1 MDNVNTLLETP
12 LQFIATYKAS
22 LLITLFILIAQ
33 YLLFRV
39 FLPRLERAVEKS
51 KLKEASYKKAKVS
64 LSTINLALM
73 IFLITFVWG
82 FDFKGM
88 MTVSASIIALLGV
101 SLFAGWSLLSNVTA
115 FFLLIFHSS
124 FQRGNFI
131 RIIQADN
138 YIEGYISEINLFN
151 TKLISEDKEVLVY
164 PNNLLILN
172 PSIINP
178 KKRYSVA
185 GKISDFDQ

>member
-1 MDNVNTLLETP
+1 MNNVNALLETP

-185 GKISDFDQ
+185 GKISDFDE

>member
-1 MDNVNTLLETP
+1 MEYVNALLETP
-12 LQFIATYKAS
+12 LEFIASYKAS
-22 LLITLFILIAQ
+22 ILITLFILIAQ

-39 FLPRLERAVEKS
+39 FLPRLEKAVEKS
-51 KLKEASYKKAKVS
+51 RLKEASYKKAKVS

-151 TKLISEDKEVLVY
+151 TKLISEDKEVMVY

-185 GKISDFDQ
+185 GKISDFDE

>member
-1 MDNVNTLLETP
+1 MDNVNALLETP

-101 SLFAGWSLLSNVTA
+101 SLFAGWSLLSNITA

-151 TKLISEDKEVLVY
+151 TKLISEDKEILVY

-185 GKISDFDQ
+185 GKISDFDE